1 MAAVHR
7 EIHDP
12 VKRATDIPYTISLI
26 GMPGAGKSTV
36 GVILAKLLGR
46 QFRDTDLDI
55 QLQEEATLQEILNQ
69 SGYLSLR
76 KIEEEVLLE
85 LALEN
90 AIISTGGSAV
100 YSDAVMERL
109 RAAGPV
115 VYLRADLATLAPR
128 VAATPERGM
137 ANSSDQSFAEV
148 YAERTPLYAHHATHT
163 VDATAGTAD
172 HVALSIANLLCAS
185 A

>member
-1 MAAVHR
+1 MTAAHR
-7 EIHDP
+7 EIQDP
-12 VKRATDIPYTISLI
+12 VKKAVDIPHTISLI

-55 QLQEEATLQEILNQ
+55 QLREQATLQEILNQ
-69 SGYLSLR
+69 SGYLRLR
-76 KIEEEVLLE
+76 QIEEDVLLQ
-85 LALEN
+85 LALED

-100 YSDAVMERL
+100 YSGAVMERL

-115 VYLRADLATLAPR
+115 VYLQADLATLAPR

-137 ANSSDQSFAEV
+137 ANDSEQSFAEV
-148 YAERTPLYAHHATHT
+148 YAERTPLYAKHATHT
-163 VDATAGTAD
+163 VDATAGSAD
-172 HVALSIANLLCAS
+172 HVALSIADLLRAS
-185 A
+185 T

>member
-1 MAAVHR
+1 MTAVYR
-7 EIHDP
+7 EICDP
-12 VKRATDIPYTISLI
+12 VKRAADIPHTISLI

-46 QFRDTDLDI
+46 RFRDTDLDI
-55 QLQEEATLQEILNQ
+55 QLREEATLQEILNR
-69 SGYLSLR
+69 SGYLRLR

-85 LALEN
+85 LALQDT
-90 AIISTGGSAV
+90 IVSTGGSAV
-100 YSDAVMERL
+100 YSSAVMERL

-115 VYLRADLATLAPR
+115 VYLQADLATLAPR

-163 VDATAGTAD
+163 VDATDGTAD
-172 HVALSIANLLCAS
+172 HVALSIADLLRAS